1 MIVNPV
7 IVLDGKKSDHRKEQ
21 LINNRQ
27 IKTVSPVKLLCN
39 QIDNR
44 LNFNVYISNIF
55 RLAANQQDFFIGLK
69 K

>member
-7 IVLDGKKSDHRKEQ
+7 IVLDEKESDHRKEQ

-44 LNFNVYISNIF
+44 LNFNV
-55 RLAANQQDFFIGLK
+55 
-69 K
+69 